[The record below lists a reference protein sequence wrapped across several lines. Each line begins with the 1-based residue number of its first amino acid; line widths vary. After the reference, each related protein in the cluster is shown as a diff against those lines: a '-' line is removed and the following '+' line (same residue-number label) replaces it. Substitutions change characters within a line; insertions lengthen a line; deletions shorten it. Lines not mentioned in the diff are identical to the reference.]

1 MVTSVLCLGRAK
13 SHSSGEWLPR
23 QTALLNVLK
32 WSSQLL
38 SSTICACLAFSSRRK
53 SKIWV
58 TEVSQCAV
66 FGIKSDGLCCE
77 PYQPLFSACF
87 CKSFYSN
94 VWSFQKNPDA
104 WEKQNTMRCQK
115 RKIFAGAHHSCRCLI
130 ASPAAWE
137 ARPACTVLLRSTGH
151 VNGVCVWETKQTN
164 KQPKHTKTPNQP
176 HFIDIHFLD

>member
-1 MVTSVLCLGRAK
+1 MITFVLCLGRAK

-38 SSTICACLAFSSRRK
+38 SSTICTCLACSSRRK
-53 SKIWV
+53 SKTWV

-115 RKIFAGAHHSCRCLI
+115 RKIFARTHHSCRCLI

-137 ARPACTVLLRSTGH
+137 ARPACTVLLRSTRH
-151 VNGVCVWETKQTN
+151 VNGVYVCGKQNKQASNPNTQKPQTN
-164 KQPKHTKTPNQP
+164 P
-176 HFIDIHFLD
+176 IL